1 MKEVNLF
8 TYCGSS
14 QMKEKLW
21 RDMFIAHIFGVDMPG
36 DIEVRRLSDSIKN
49 GISGKEFSPAL
60 ASLLILYGGG
70 YIDDDAFIR
79 IMPDCENYSDEIAE
93 VEKILVEQGNE
104 EGEDRYNG
112 IINGI
117 ATKLKESGKTEIV
130 MLSGPSSAGKTTTA
144 KRLKESLEA
153 LGVGSIAV
161 SLDDFYLNNC
171 DAPRF
176 PDGTPDF
183 ETVYALDIP
192 FFKST
197 MNEMLSCGKGHLP
210 EFDFVSG
217 KRKEQLKEV
226 SVKDSDV
233 IIVEGL
239 HALNPLIT
247 AGLPKERLFKIYIN
261 VSSRIYDEKGD
272 IVLNKRNMRFIRR
285 IVRDSNF
292 RGNSVEKTFGMWL
305 NVCHGEDIYLFPY
318 RDNADIKINTV
329 HLYETCLLKNDA
341 ERLLSQ
347 VEKSSPFYRDS
358 QRLLKSLCR
367 FPSID
372 SELVPETS
380 LLREFIGYK
389 EEHDATGE

>member
-1 MKEVNLF
+1 MSNINNTLEYITEKAKTPREF
-8 TYCGSS
+8 ISS
-14 QMKEKLW
+14 
-21 RDMFIAHIFGVDMPG
+21 
-36 DIEVRRLSDSIKN
+36 
-49 GISGKEFSPAL
+49 
-60 ASLLILYGGG
+60 
-70 YIDDDAFIR
+70 
-79 IMPDCENYSDEIAE
+79 C
-93 VEKILVEQGNE
+93 
-104 EGEDRYNG
+104 EDRYNG

-117 ATKLKESGKTEIV
+117 AKKLKESGKTEIV

-197 MNEMLSCGKGHLP
+197 MNEMLSRGKGHLP

-347 VEKSSPFYRDS
+347 VEKNSPFYRDS

>member
-1 MKEVNLF
+1 
-8 TYCGSS
+8 
-14 QMKEKLW
+14 
-21 RDMFIAHIFGVDMPG
+21 
-36 DIEVRRLSDSIKN
+36 
-49 GISGKEFSPAL
+49 
-60 ASLLILYGGG
+60 
-70 YIDDDAFIR
+70 
-79 IMPDCENYSDEIAE
+79 
-93 VEKILVEQGNE
+93 
-104 EGEDRYNG
+104 
-112 IINGI
+112 
-117 ATKLKESGKTEIV
+117 
-130 MLSGPSSAGKTTTA
+130 
-144 KRLKESLEA
+144 
-153 LGVGSIAV
+153 
-161 SLDDFYLNNC
+161 
-171 DAPRF
+171 
-176 PDGTPDF
+176 
-183 ETVYALDIP
+183 
-192 FFKST
+192 

-341 ERLLSQ
+341 VRLLSQ

-372 SELVPETS
+372 SGLVPETS